1 MAQTPLLPQAQL
13 SQFLNVSV
21 RTLERWRVEGTGPT
35 YIKAGRR
42 VLYRREDVEV
52 WLSGHIRQSTSETG
66 GRHG

>member
-52 WLSGHIRQSTSETG
+52 WLSGQIRQSTSEAG